1 MYVLKTTQVN
11 TFVLYVIIS
20 EFKFSKKLLRRT
32 ISFLKMLF
40 NM

>member
-20 EFKFSKKLLRRT
+20 EFKISQKTVKKDD
-32 ISFLKMLF
+32 
-40 NM
+40 